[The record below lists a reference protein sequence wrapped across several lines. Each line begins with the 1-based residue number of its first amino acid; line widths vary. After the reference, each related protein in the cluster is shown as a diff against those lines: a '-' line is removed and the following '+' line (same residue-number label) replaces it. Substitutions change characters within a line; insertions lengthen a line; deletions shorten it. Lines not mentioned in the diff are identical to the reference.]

1 MIISL
6 DELRTYITTDLKDSV
21 LEARLQA
28 IESTIR
34 QYTNNNFQKRN
45 IRFCCPVVSQKLY
58 LTSKLIRE
66 GDTVQITDSIF
77 NDGVYHI
84 TETDFD
90 YTTLNEQLIDEPAVT
105 ITKVE
110 YPKDVKMGAV
120 NMLKWEL
127 ENRDKVGIQ
136 SETISRHSVTY
147 YNMDGDNSVMG
158 YPKSIMGF
166 LRAYK
171 KPRF

>member
-6 DELRTYITTDLKDSV
+6 DKLRTYITTDLKDSV

-171 KPRF
+171 KARF

>member
-171 KPRF
+171 KSRF